1 MTFPL
6 LLAVAA
12 FETCRVSAF
21 PFNREWPGHERE
33 LAQTREA
40 KFVRVEADGREQELD
55 VGPAALP
62 ATLLPMSAANRLTA
76 RDGRWRLRL
85 DAPADYVVDF
95 GEAAP
100 AVHVF
105 GQPPWSYAPQAGDLY
120 FGPGEHDVGTLA
132 ISNSNCRVV
141 IDRGAVFFGTL
152 RVTGATNVTVCGRG
166 TVDGSRCR
174 RRNGGL
180 LRFAKCR
187 GARIEGLV
195 LRDSGGF
202 NLTLDDCD
210 DTVVDGVKII
220 GAWRYN
226 SDGIDVCASRDTV
239 VRNCFVRSYDDCV
252 VARGA
257 CPWVADAPLSR
268 MMVSNNVLWCDWG
281 KNCEVW
287 AGSRP
292 GVVED
297 VTYCGNRLVRT
308 AGVAMDVTTW
318 FGSSNTVVRNIRF
331 EDQELDLE
339 NDRWAL
345 KLQAFDGEEF
355 VRTRQPECVFG
366 NVDCT
371 GIGPEGGNEI
381 DGDSDADC
389 SNYRLVYSNVVYSN
403 IRAYNV
409 REPLV
414 LRVVADPRYHL
425 LEGFSAEGLPEG
437 TVIRRQGPASNNPVF
452 QTDRVRSLA
461 GRWRLTLDG
470 NDAGFIHLPSTTDI
484 AGKGDGLVGGQPV
497 ERIHPQLLGAKMTQ
511 ALTMRLTRR
520 HPFVGV
526 AAYEKEVVIPASW
539 TNRHVT
545 LTLERT
551 KIVRAFVDGIA
562 LGRRETLTTPAVF
575 ALPAEIGHGRHV
587 IRLEVDNRLDALPVS
602 GHQVSDDTQT
612 NWNGV
617 MGRIE
622 LRAEDARA
630 IARVDAYPDAATGR
644 VRFRAIVRDG
654 GTVRTN
660 WTEKS
665 YPPSAPRWS
674 EFSPTLIADEIEV
687 DGLKAKVRFG
697 FRDFATKGTQFTVNG
712 RVTFLR
718 GRHDACVWPLTGAAP
733 MDLDTWRGYFRTLRE
748 YGLNHVRCHSWCPPE
763 AAFAAADE
771 AGFYLQPE
779 FPCFGGDF
787 ENDARLRDYCLAESK
802 RILDAYGNHPSF
814 VMYTLAN
821 EPLKGREARRR
832 IVRELKAYDSRHLY
846 AQGSNGDFIRPS
858 FCAGDGFWSTFRSV
872 AGEAGNVRGSYAHA
886 NCPLGGVQL
895 PGGGT
900 LRDFSA
906 ALRHSPVPLVGHEV
920 GQYQA
925 YPDFDEMAKYTGVLK
940 PVNYAIFRSRLAQ
953 AGMLGLAK
961 DFFRAS
967 GALMAINYREDIEE
981 ALRTPGFGGFQL
993 LDLQDF
999 PGQGTAL
1006 VGILDAFM
1014 ESKGFVTPEAWR
1026 GFCAPTVLLAR
1037 FPSHTLFEGG
1047 RLQAQLQLAH
1057 YGREDVL
1064 EGTLVWRLADGET
1077 TVETGSCP
1085 VAARVGAV
1093 TDLAQVDIALR
1104 QTGRA
1109 RKLSLE
1115 LALAGTAVRNRYPI
1129 WVYPQV
1135 GDEIPAG
1142 VEVVRDLSSAERL
1155 LDEGRRVLCVLDA
1168 AQAPAGSVPGAF
1180 ASDFWNWEM
1189 FCHICKSGGKPPA
1202 PGTLGLLVRNGHPAL
1217 AGFPSSFHSDWQWRE
1232 LILNGV
1238 NVVLDDDPE
1247 ADIIVQGIDNVS
1259 RNHRLGVI
1267 WEKRRGAGRLLVSAI
1282 DFERCAG
1289 RPEAAALRRSLL
1301 DCLGQ

>member
-1 MTFPL
+1 MAIAV
-6 LLAVAA
+6 LLAAA
-12 FETCRVSAF
+12 VFETCRVSAF

-40 KFVRVEADGREQELD
+40 KFVRIEADGREQELD
-55 VGPAALP
+55 VGDAALP
-62 ATLLPMSAANRLTA
+62 ATLLPMSAADRLTA
-76 RDGRWRLRL
+76 RDGRWRLRM

-105 GQPPWSYAPQAGDLY
+105 AQPPWSYVPQADDLY
-120 FGPGEHDVGTLA
+120 YGPGEHDVGVLA
-132 ISNSNCRVV
+132 ITNSNLRVV
-141 IDRGAVFFGTL
+141 IDRGAVLFGAL

-166 TVDGSRCR
+166 TVDGSRFR

-180 LRFAKCR
+180 VRFAKCR
-187 GARIEGLV
+187 GARIEGVALK
-195 LRDSGGF
+195 DSGGF
-202 NLTLDDCD
+202 NLTIDDCD

-226 SDGIDVCASRDTV
+226 SDGIDVCASRDTI

-268 MMVSNNVLWCDWG
+268 MTVSNNVLWCDWG

-318 FGSSNTVVRNIRF
+318 FGSSNTVIRNIRF
-331 EDQELDLE
+331 EDQEIDLE
-339 NDRWAL
+339 RDRWAL
-345 KLQAFDGEEF
+345 KLQAYDGEEF

-371 GIGPEGGNEI
+371 GVGPEGGNEI
-381 DGDSDADC
+381 AGDSDADY
-389 SNYRLVYSNVVYSN
+389 SKYRIAYSN
-403 IRAYNV
+403 IVYANIRVFNA

-414 LRVVADPRYHL
+414 LRVVADPRYHVID
-425 LEGFSAEGLPEG
+425 GFSAGGLPAG
-437 TVIRRQGPASNNPVF
+437 TVVQRQGPASNNPVF
-452 QTDRVRSLA
+452 QSDRVRSLA
-461 GRWRLTLDG
+461 GRWRLTMDG
-470 NDAGFIHLPSTTDI
+470 RDAGFIHLPSTTDI
-484 AGKGDGLVGGQPV
+484 AEKGDGLVGGQPV
-497 ERIHPQLLGAKMTQ
+497 ERIHPQLLGAKMAR
-511 ALTMRLTRR
+511 ALTMHLTRR

-526 AAYEKEVVIPASW
+526 AAYEKEVVFPDAW

-551 KIVRAFVDGIA
+551 KIVRAFVDGVA

-575 ALPAEIGHGRHV
+575 TLPAGIGPGRHT
-587 IRLEVDNRLDALPVS
+587 IRLEVDNRIDALPVS

-622 LRAEDARA
+622 LRAEELRA
-630 IARVDAYPDAATGR
+630 IERVDAYPDAATGR
-644 VRFRAIVRDG
+644 VRFRALVRDG

-660 WTEKS
+660 WTEKT

-674 EFSPTLIADEIEV
+674 EFSPETIAEEV
-687 DGLKAKVRFG
+687 EADGLKATVRFG
-697 FRDFATKGTQFTVNG
+697 LRDFATRGTQFTING
-712 RVTFLR
+712 RATFLR

-733 MDLDTWRGYFRTLRE
+733 MDLDTWRRYFRTLRE

-787 ENDARLRDYCLAESK
+787 EHDAQLRDYCLAESK

-821 EPLKGREARRR
+821 EPLKGREERRR
-832 IVRELKAYDSRHLY
+832 IVRELQAYDPRRLY
-846 AQGSNGDFIRPS
+846 AQGSNGDFFNPS
-858 FCAGDGFWSTFRSV
+858 FCAGDGFWSTFRS
-872 AGEAGNVRGSYAHA
+872 ADGAEGNVRGSYSHA
-886 NCPLGGVQL
+886 DLPLGGVQL

-900 LRDFSA
+900 LRDFSDA
-906 ALRHSPVPLVGHEV
+906 VRHSPVPIVGHET

-925 YPDFDEMAKYTGVLK
+925 YPDYGEMAKYTGVLK
-940 PVNYAIFRSRLAQ
+940 PVNYEIFRSRLER
-953 AGMLGLAK
+953 AGMLGQAR

-967 GALMAINYREDIEE
+967 GALMAINYREDIEQ
-981 ALRTPGFGGFQL
+981 ALRTQGLGGFQL

-1014 ESKGFVTPEAWR
+1014 ESKGFVAPEDWR

-1037 FPSHTLFEGG
+1037 FPSHTLFEGDRLRA
-1047 RLQAQLQLAH
+1047 RLQVAH

-1064 EGTLVWRLADGET
+1064 DGTLVYRIADGET
-1077 TVETGSCP
+1077 TVEKGSLP

-1093 TDLAQVDIALR
+1093 TDLGEVAIGFR
-1104 QTGRA
+1104 NTGRA
-1109 RKLSLE
+1109 RKLTLE
-1115 LALAGTAVRNRYPI
+1115 LAIDGTDVRNRYPL
-1129 WVYPQV
+1129 WVYPRTD
-1135 GDEIPAG
+1135 GEAPAG
-1142 VEVVRDLSSAERL
+1142 VEVVRDLRSAERL
-1155 LDEGRRVLCVLDA
+1155 LDAGRRVLCVLDA
-1168 AQAPAGSVPGAF
+1168 AKAPTGSVPGFF

-1189 FCHICKSGGKPPA
+1189 FSHVCKANGKPSA
-1202 PGTLGLLVRNGHPAL
+1202 PGTLGLLVRSEHPAL
-1217 AGFPSSFHSDWQWRE
+1217 AGFPTSFHADWQWRE

-1238 NVVLDDDPE
+1238 NIVLDGDSE

-1267 WEKRRGAGRLLVSAI
+1267 YEKRRGAGRLVVSAI
-1282 DFERCAG
+1282 DFERCAE

-1301 DCLGQ
+1301 DWLGK